1 MSAFM
6 SADKVEG
13 EMTTLWV
20 LVLVTQVGATG
31 IGSVAVDMPSQAT
44 CQREAEKAYKQRTVA
59 AAFCL
64 DRR

>member
-1 MSAFM
+1 M
-6 SADKVEG
+6 
-13 EMTTLWV
+13 TLWV

-31 IGSVAVDMPSQAT
+31 IGSVAVDMPSQPT